1 MNEQIFTVISAFLE
15 SLQVIV
21 YLYHLIHCS
30 QEPCKAGRMIF
41 IVLIHAC
48 TNQVP
53 GAVNKALRGS
63 VNMEL
68 VFGLD
73 KEKKTKQD
81 N

>member
-1 MNEQIFTVISAFLE
+1 
-15 SLQVIV
+15 
-21 YLYHLIHCS
+21 
-30 QEPCKAGRMIF
+30 MIF

-68 VFGLD
+68 IFGLD
-73 KEKKTKQD
+73 KEKKKPNRIIRD
-81 N
+81 YDKCYKENE